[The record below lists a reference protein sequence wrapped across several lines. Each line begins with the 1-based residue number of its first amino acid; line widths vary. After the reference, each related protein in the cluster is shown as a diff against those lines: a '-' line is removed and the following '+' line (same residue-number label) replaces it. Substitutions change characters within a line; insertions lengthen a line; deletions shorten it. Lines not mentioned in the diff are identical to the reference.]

1 MERKRSD
8 RNFVLKAELNKKVI
22 VDVASVKRSLMNADS
37 CGYVLFITAPRIVH
51 IALLVFA

>member
-8 RNFVLKAELNKKVI
+8 RNFILKAELNKKVI
-22 VDVASVKRSLMNADS
+22 VDVASVERSLMNADS
-37 CGYVLFITAPRIVH
+37 CRYVFFIAAPGVVH